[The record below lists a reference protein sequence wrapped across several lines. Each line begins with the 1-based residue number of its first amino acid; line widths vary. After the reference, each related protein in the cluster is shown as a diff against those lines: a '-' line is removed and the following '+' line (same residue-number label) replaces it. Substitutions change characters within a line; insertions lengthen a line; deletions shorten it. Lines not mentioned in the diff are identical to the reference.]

1 MKIATGDT
9 SPAVLPKS
17 SLCEDS
23 QNIRFTDWTR
33 ADRAKRQVIAAI
45 ESLETVAEVEDYVSD
60 ESLLIDALYM
70 FDPIMADGI
79 AQAEEDHK
87 AILSAGAAS
96 MGSGAP
102 ETAQSPTT
110 TKQEKI
116 VMFATNQTEGSQGP
130 WMTWSSNGSA
140 AKGFAPKSWVMRGK
154 DANDNKFEQVFEGFA
169 NPCVFDLDSLKLGWE
184 KDGMQGQAPDRRYSS
199 HYSVELPRPD
209 ESKKQNGAYTWSNCL
224 QVRVATS
231 QTQAVTWEQGSFGAY
246 QAFVK
251 LSRLIETQW
260 TEHSQNGALLPVV
273 QMTGVE
279 ERSLSSGSTNIPILE
294 IVKWVPRPDILKDDA
309 PKIAT
314 PTAQASAPNPAPVQT
329 PPPAAQ
335 PDNSAVSA
343 AGGF

>member
-9 SPAVLPKS
+9 SQAYGAGFQQLDGVVCFSGRGENAERKHRQIIEALWACDKQQDIDDVL
-17 SLCEDS
+17 
-23 QNIRFTDWTR
+23 R
-33 ADRAKRQVIAAI
+33 VH
-45 ESLETVAEVEDYVSD
+45 SLE
-60 ESLLIDALYM
+60 IDALYL
-70 FDPIMADGI
+70 DYPEYHA
-79 AQAEEDHK
+79 AVEETVSEVT
-87 AILSAGAAS
+87 ALIRAS
-96 MGSGAP
+96 GQSGAP
-102 ETAQSPTT
+102 DTAQSSTT
-110 TKQEKI
+110 AKQEKI

-184 KDGMQGQAPDRRYSS
+184 KDGAQGQAPERRYSS
-199 HYSVELPRPD
+199 HYSQAMPRPD
-209 ESKKQNGAYTWSNCL
+209 ESKKPNGAFTWSCCL

-251 LSRLIETQW
+251 LSKLIEAQW
-260 TEHSQNGALLPVV
+260 SEHSQNGALLPVV

-279 ERSLSSGSTNIPILE
+279 ERSLTSGTTNIPILE

-309 PKIAT
+309 PQIAAQ
-314 PTAQASAPNPAPVQT
+314 PAQAAASTTPAPAAAQT
-329 PPPAAQ
+329 PPPTTQ